1 MPVHK
6 FITKQC
12 RNVGLHD
19 LQPDSVRWIPK
30 EVVHQPI
37 RQNNG
42 LRWEIFAQQLISI
55 PPGGKFTAVLGLGVH
70 MTDGICL
77 VSLKQELKQKRC
89 SLQDGIVAQA
99 EVIDDIIVT
108 ILNNSEHE
116 VIINEGDSLF
126 YVNYNSRAI

>member
-6 FITKQC
+6 FIRKQ
-12 RNVGLHD
+12 RGNVS
-19 LQPDSVRWIPK
+19 LQPDTVHWIPK
-30 EVVHQPI
+30 EVVHEPI

-55 PPGGKFTAVLGLGVH
+55 PPGGKFTAVLGLGVR

-89 SLQDGIVAQA
+89 SLQDGIVALA

-108 ILNNSEHE
+108 MQNNSEYE

-126 YVNYNSRAI
+126 YVNYYSMGI